1 MTKWLT
7 TGLSLACAAALGYAY
22 LFYQPAGNAEVIR
35 LAKVAD
41 CQVNQTVCSV
51 AVDEQHTIAVTIKPF
66 NAKPMEKLA
75 LEVHGQDINSASI
88 TIDGINMAMPGFPV
102 KLSAAK
108 NNLFTGETSLGLCG
122 QSDMQWQASVTVNIA
137 GTAYLIPFI
146 FTTTS

>member
-1 MTKWLT
+1 MKKWLT
-7 TGLSLACAAALGYAY
+7 TGFSVLCAAALAYAY
-22 LFYQPAGNAEVIR
+22 LFYQPQTNANLVI

-41 CQVNQTVCSV
+41 CQVNQTICSV
-51 AVDEQHTIAVTIKPF
+51 AIDEQHTIDVTIKPF
-66 NAKPMEKLA
+66 NAKPMTSLA
-75 LEVHGQDINSASI
+75 LEVRGQDIKSASI

-102 KLSAAK
+102 KLTAAE

-122 QSDMQWQASVTVNIA
+122 QSDMQWQANVTIDIA